1 MFPEGTTLITS
12 ELAFERR
19 DSQVVYF
26 NGHLPVFTHEA
37 EDLGSFRLFTS
48 QLIING
54 TATQGQIVRAFGVSL
69 TTVKRY
75 VKKYRQAGAK
85 AFFAPPPPRH
95 GHKLT
100 GERLAQAQA
109 LLDGGQSVP
118 SVSAQLGV
126 LATTLHKAIDAGRLR
141 QIKKKDPSAAGGG
154 LRAAP
159 STKSQRSVVDE
170 GAPLGVATTRSMER
184 VAAAV
189 GLLREAPIEFEPVAD
204 VPLGGVLCALPALL
218 GFGLLRHTRENFT
231 LPPGFYPIETIFL
244 VVAFLALARIRSL
257 EALRYQAPG
266 EWGKLLGLDR
276 VPEVKTLREKL
287 GILCADPERARAWS
301 STLARDW
308 MEATPESAGT
318 LYIDGHVRV
327 YHGALTRLPRRYVSR
342 ERLCLRGT
350 TDYWVNAMDGQPF
363 FVVTRPVDDG
373 LLSVLKEEIVPRLQT
388 EVPGQAGAEELAAD
402 PLQHR
407 FTIVFDRE
415 GYSPKFFAAMREKR
429 IAVLTYHKF
438 PGADWGLE
446 EFSARSV
453 RLVNAEEV
461 TLQLAER
468 GVRLSNGLWVREVRH
483 RDARGHQSAILSTDY
498 RSDLTRVA
506 AAMFARWCQEN
517 FFKYMQQHYAIDR
530 LVEYAIEPIPDS
542 TRVVNP
548 AWRSLD
554 SQVRSQQSMLIR
566 EQARFGAL
574 QLPVEATA
582 QETAAYETKKGQLL
596 QSIESRQLKLA
607 ELKAQRKNAPK
618 HVLLKDL
625 PQEDRFTRLA
635 AARKHLVDTIKL
647 VAYRA
652 ETALVAI
659 ARESLSRQDDARAL
673 VRQLLAS
680 SVDLQPDLDAKTL
693 NVRLHR
699 LSTATHDAVL
709 VHLCE
714 ELTATETLFPGT
726 DLRLVFSPLG
736 PV

>member
-1 MFPEGTTLITS
+1 M
-12 ELAFERR
+12 
-19 DSQVVYF
+19 
-26 NGHLPVFTHEA
+26 
-37 EDLGSFRLFTS
+37 
-48 QLIING
+48 
-54 TATQGQIVRAFGVSL
+54 
-69 TTVKRY
+69 
-75 VKKYRQAGAK
+75 QAGCV
-85 AFFAPPPPRH
+85 
-95 GHKLT
+95 
-100 GERLAQAQA
+100 RL
-109 LLDGGQSVP
+109 
-118 SVSAQLGV
+118 
-126 LATTLHKAIDAGRLR
+126 
-141 QIKKKDPSAAGGG
+141 KKDPSAAGGG

-388 EVPGQAGAEELAAD
+388 EVPGQPGAEELAAD

-483 RDARGHQSAILSTDY
+483 RDARGHQTAILSTDY
-498 RSDLTRVA
+498 HSDLTRVA

-530 LVEYAIEPIPDS
+530 LLEYGIEPIPDS

-554 SQVRSQQSMLIR
+554 SQVRSQQSMLVG

-635 AARKHLVDTIKL
+635 AARKHLVDTVKL

-659 ARESLSRQDDARAL
+659 ARESLSRPDDARAL
-673 VRQLLAS
+673 VRQLLTS

-699 LSTATHDAVL
+699 LSTAAHDAVL

-726 DLRLVFSPLG
+726 ELRLVFTPLG
-736 PV
+736 PA

>member
-1 MFPEGTTLITS
+1 
-12 ELAFERR
+12 
-19 DSQVVYF
+19 
-26 NGHLPVFTHEA
+26 
-37 EDLGSFRLFTS
+37 
-48 QLIING
+48 
-54 TATQGQIVRAFGVSL
+54 
-69 TTVKRY
+69 
-75 VKKYRQAGAK
+75 
-85 AFFAPPPPRH
+85 
-95 GHKLT
+95 
-100 GERLAQAQA
+100 
-109 LLDGGQSVP
+109 
-118 SVSAQLGV
+118 
-126 LATTLHKAIDAGRLR
+126 
-141 QIKKKDPSAAGGG
+141 
-154 LRAAP
+154 
-159 STKSQRSVVDE
+159 
-170 GAPLGVATTRSMER
+170 VATTRSIER

-189 GLLREAPIEFEPVAD
+189 GLLQEAPIKFEPVAD

-218 GFGLLRHTRENFT
+218 GFGLLRHTRESFT

-287 GILCADPERARAWS
+287 SILCAEPERPRAWS

-388 EVPGQAGAEELAAD
+388 EVPGQPGAEELAAD

-415 GYSPKFFAAMREKR
+415 GYSPKFFAAMREER
-429 IAVLTYHKF
+429 IAILTYHKF
-438 PGADWGLE
+438 PGADWRLE
-446 EFSARSV
+446 EFSARTV

-461 TLQLAER
+461 SLQLAER

-483 RDARGHQSAILSTDY
+483 RDARGHQTAILSTDY
-498 RSDLTRVA
+498 HSDLTRVA

-530 LVEYAIEPIPDS
+530 LLEYGIEPIPDS

-554 SQVRSQQSMLIR
+554 SQVRSQQSMLVG

-635 AARKHLVDTIKL
+635 AARKHLVDTVKL

-673 VRQLLAS
+673 VRQLLTS

-699 LSTATHDAVL
+699 LSTAAHDAVL

-726 DLRLVFSPLG
+726 ELRLVFTPLG
-736 PV
+736 PA

>member
-1 MFPEGTTLITS
+1 M
-12 ELAFERR
+12 
-19 DSQVVYF
+19 
-26 NGHLPVFTHEA
+26 
-37 EDLGSFRLFTS
+37 
-48 QLIING
+48 
-54 TATQGQIVRAFGVSL
+54 
-69 TTVKRY
+69 
-75 VKKYRQAGAK
+75 
-85 AFFAPPPPRH
+85 
-95 GHKLT
+95 
-100 GERLAQAQA
+100 
-109 LLDGGQSVP
+109 
-118 SVSAQLGV
+118 
-126 LATTLHKAIDAGRLR
+126 
-141 QIKKKDPSAAGGG
+141 
-154 LRAAP
+154 
-159 STKSQRSVVDE
+159 VDE

-204 VPLGGVLCALPALL
+204 VPQGGVLCALPALL

-244 VVAFLALARIRSL
+244 VVAFLALARVRSL

-276 VPEVKTLREKL
+276 MPEVKTLREKL

-327 YHGALTRLPRRYVSR
+327 YHGALTQLPRRYVSR

-388 EVPGQAGAEELAAD
+388 EVPGQPGAEELAAD

-530 LVEYAIEPIPDS
+530 LVEY
-542 TRVVNP
+542 
-548 AWRSLD
+548 
-554 SQVRSQQSMLIR
+554 
-566 EQARFGAL
+566 G
-574 QLPVEATA
+574 
-582 QETAAYETKKGQLL
+582 
-596 QSIESRQLKLA
+596 
-607 ELKAQRKNAPK
+607 
-618 HVLLKDL
+618 
-625 PQEDRFTRLA
+625 
-635 AARKHLVDTIKL
+635 
-647 VAYRA
+647 YRA
-652 ETALVAI
+652 D
-659 ARESLSRQDDARAL
+659 S
-673 VRQLLAS
+673 
-680 SVDLQPDLDAKTL
+680 
-693 NVRLHR
+693 
-699 LSTATHDAVL
+699 
-709 VHLCE
+709 
-714 ELTATETLFPGT
+714 
-726 DLRLVFSPLG
+726 
-736 PV
+736 